1 MEALNNTLTSKVL
14 HASILLASGLI
25 ALAYAMNQYYLLAV
39 LPLILGVLWLLDHR
53 LRWQHLASLVLV
65 IFSMFCV
72 LGYWL
77 QLSMPVLV
85 LALSAALAA
94 WDLDHFFRRIQ
105 AQPPVR
111 AFDRMHNYHIKQLA
125 FVIGIG
131 IALAQAILLIQ
142 ITLNFWVIFVLSL
155 IVIISLTRVLV
166 IIRSGG

>member
-25 ALAYAMNQYYLLAV
+25 ALAYAMNEYYLLAV

-85 LALSAALAA
+85 LAISAAVAA
-94 WDLDHFFRRIQ
+94 WDLDHFSRRIQ

-111 AFDRMHNYHIKQLA
+111 AFDRMQKYHIKQLA

-142 ITLNFWVIFVLSL
+142 ITLNFWVIFVLTL